1 MNKTKKIPLL
11 LLVLVMVLSA
21 TIGLFAFAAAD
32 EWEEN
37 TSINAKAD
45 VNGWVTN
52 FITSSHTTAHSVNG
66 NMSTLTQAS
75 GGPAKYA
82 YNLYPLIEAGKD
94 ISFWVD
100 NTKSGDAA
108 PTYMAIVLANSMSPE
123 WGFGATTSVIGIIQN
138 TQSWQIH
145 KGASAMQA
153 IQNPLNT
160 GKHKITF
167 HIGETA
173 GESWMK
179 MDDTIMQGETGRPE
193 AGKSVL
199 SQVKKSDFASKEAC
213 LFIMGVNTESTISI
227 SGVNQPEITDVT
239 GADTAVSASSPRDI
253 TAKVAAVGTVGLS
266 VTNKD
271 GKIVKVPAEYYT
283 YDAES
288 KLLTIKKEVFSA
300 RAAESYL
307 PLDTVFYVSDEEGCN
322 TISVKVSYEFDAN
335 GWNTKLMEGS
345 AHGTSGGGGVLGAT
359 SIVDGYTHTGNQ
371 VARMYVGEPFDLSE
385 PISFEFAYA
394 ITGDVAHNW
403 MTRLIL
409 ANGMTEAAACEPMG
423 DSMPVLG
430 MVFNG
435 NYSNAELKSG
445 GTKQT
450 FDLSK
455 AGYKTLTSAPTSVFD
470 IGKKLAIRI
479 EIGETAADSKVYVNG
494 VKAFDLNVTR
504 SDFPDGAYLVT
515 FPQGGTDFLLGGFG
529 KPVIESAS
537 KAEWTFED
545 KDGVDF
551 TVVPGAD
558 LTGVKVG
565 YTAFTSDAG
574 KLAEAKYTYLA
585 AEDFTVEG
593 NVVKI
598 KRETLASGKMPA
610 DCYIKIETAA
620 GASTTRLAVKNGS
633 ISYDGKTEFTLENA
647 NSDFTLDFKYE
658 GAESF
663 EVLEG
668 VLQTTSGAA
677 PLTVTEDF
685 VIAPKSGED
694 GVYTLSIRK
703 EHLAELEAGVYHY
716 FLRTSAGDVD
726 WYVYL
731 KPAEAGWVMRSSRGT
746 ITPDENGVYDNLAL
760 NGIASNNET
769 TSGRAFY
776 SEGFDVTQPIYLELD
791 TPNGVNGD
799 GTGGWTLLGLTNT
812 PYYYEYFSENTK
824 EVLLRMLIQPDSDG
838 NGHSWQAF
846 GGFKTQPSVP
856 LKSRLNENNKNLFE
870 FFIGTEENPGYV
882 KLNGE
887 KLNVEL
893 DVTQE
898 DFVGGKVYVG
908 WFKGSKVGAFDV
920 NADVN
925 AVAVKDLNDDIL
937 KHTLGSTK
945 GFEVELANNSENLTI
960 KGGDGETLDKTLYVV
975 SGNLLTIQPEYFDS
989 YRRSETFTVIDETN
1003 KTATQFTVTFD
1014 VTITGSG
1021 KLAFIS
1027 EPKDVEITVDALA
1040 SEISAVIYKDVE
1052 LDKGLY
1058 EIADNKIILKA
1069 DNFTEE
1075 GEYTFIAAVSGGYM
1089 PLYVSYRAYENGGI
1103 QLAEGDNKGTVTVAD
1118 DVYTFGKGD
1127 NEYLFA
1133 RSYDLENESSFVLN
1147 VTEVGSSLN
1156 GGNDISRAGYFGFV
1170 WTDLYSG
1177 YRIEYRVYANY
1188 LPDSAREDQVAV
1200 RAFIYN
1206 SAGTE
1211 VDSQRFVYNVSI
1223 LGEHTIRFQMS
1234 EDGYFGIYFDDEAN
1248 YVEFD
1253 MTLYEMFTNNMMFRY
1268 ESLAD
1273 TEAFKLGV
1281 AGSVSFAQAEE
1292 PISYNITA
1300 NEGVTV
1306 QSSAKAGE
1314 KVTFTVAEKEG
1325 YTYTVSVKQGDTV
1338 INVTDNS
1345 FTMPEGDVTITV
1357 TYTENG
1363 KEPEKTGCGC
1373 GTIGLGGGI
1382 GMGLLLLAGIS
1393 LPFFFRKRKEN

>member
-21 TIGLFAFAAAD
+21 TIGLFAFAAED
-32 EWEEN
+32 DWVEN
-37 TSINAKAD
+37 TAINAKAD
-45 VNGWVTN
+45 VNGWVTK
-52 FITSSHTTAHSVNG
+52 SDWTTEHSVNG
-66 NMSTLTQAS
+66 NMTTMTQNP
-75 GGPAKYA
+75 GCPAHYA
-82 YNLYPLIEAGKD
+82 YNLYSLIEAGKEIVFYVD
-94 ISFWVD
+94 HSKTGNGAPAYMGLTLYASEPASWAFTSPQPISIIMSTGSFQ
-100 NTKSGDAA
+100 
-108 PTYMAIVLANSMSPE
+108 IAN
-123 WGFGATTSVIGIIQN
+123 
-138 TQSWQIH
+138 
-145 KGASAMQA
+145 GASAHQG
-153 IQNPLNT
+153 IGNPPSA
-160 GKHKITF
+160 GKHKYQLF
-167 HIGETA
+167 IGETE
-173 GESWMK
+173 GSSYLK
-179 MDDTIMQGETGRPE
+179 VDGTVLKGETGRPE
-193 AGKSVL
+193 ANTSVL
-199 SQVKKSDFASKEAC
+199 SKVTKADFAETKSAT
-213 LFIMGVNTESTISI
+213 LAVFGVNASSTISI

-239 GADTAVSASSPRDI
+239 GTDTPISASSPRDI
-253 TAKVAAVGTVGLS
+253 TAKVAAEGTVSLS

-283 YDAES
+283 YDTES

-307 PLDTVFYVSDEEGCN
+307 PLDTVFYVSDANGHN

-345 AHGTSGGGGVLGAT
+345 AHGTSGGGGVLGTT

-371 VARMYVGEPFDLSE
+371 VARMYVGEPFDLSK

-409 ANGMTEAAACEPMG
+409 ANGMDEASTCEPMG
-423 DSMPVLG
+423 DNLPVLS

-435 NYSNAELKSG
+435 NYSTADLKSG
-445 GTKQT
+445 GTQQT

-455 AGYKTLTSAPTSVFD
+455 AGYETLTSTPTSVFE

-479 EIGETAADSKVYVNG
+479 EIGETSADSKVYVNG
-494 VKAFDLNVTR
+494 VKAFDLDVTR
-504 SDFPDGAYLVT
+504 SDFPEGAYLVT

-545 KDGVDF
+545 SDGVEF

-574 KLAEAKYTYLA
+574 KLAAAKYTYLA

-593 NVVKI
+593 NVVTV

-647 NSDFTLDFKYE
+647 NSDFTVDFEYE

-668 VLQTTSGAA
+668 VLQTTSGATS
-677 PLTVTEDF
+677 LTETEDF
-685 VIAPKSGED
+685 VIAAKSGAE

-716 FLRTSAGDVD
+716 FLRTGAGDLD

-731 KPAEAGWVMRSSRGT
+731 KPAEKGWVMRSSRGT
-746 ITPDENGVYDNLAL
+746 ITPDENGVYDNLEL
-760 NGIASNNET
+760 NGISSSNET
-769 TSGRAFY
+769 LSGRAFY
-776 SEGFDVTQPIYLELD
+776 SEGFDVTKPIYLELD

-893 DVTQE
+893 NVTQE

-908 WFKGSKVGAFDV
+908 WFKGSKVGAFDI

-937 KHTLGSTK
+937 KHTLGSSK
-945 GFEVELANNSENLTI
+945 GFEVELVNNSENLTI
-960 KGGDGETLDKTLYVV
+960 KGGDGETIGKSLYVV
-975 SGNLLTIQPEYFDS
+975 SGNLLTIQPEYFTD
-989 YRRSETFTVIDETN
+989 YRRNETFTVIDETN

-1027 EPKDVEITVDALA
+1027 EPQDVEIAVDALA
-1040 SEISAVIYKDVE
+1040 SEISAVIYNDEE
-1052 LDKGLY
+1052 LASGLY
-1058 EIADNKIILKA
+1058 AVEDNKIILKA
-1069 DNFTEE
+1069 DNFSAE

-1147 VTEVGSSLN
+1147 VTEVGAALN

-1188 LPDSAREDQVAV
+1188 LPDSGREDQVAV

-1211 VDSQRFVYNVSI
+1211 VDSQRFVYNASI

-1281 AGSVSFAQAEE
+1281 AGSVSFAQAEV
-1292 PISYNITA
+1292 SYNITA

-1306 QSSAKAGE
+1306 QSTAKAGE

-1338 INVTDNS
+1338 IQVTDNS

-1363 KEPEKTGCGC
+1363 TEPEKTGCGC
-1373 GTIGLGGGI
+1373 GTIGFGGGI

>member
-1 MNKTKKIPLL
+1 M
-11 LLVLVMVLSA
+11 
-21 TIGLFAFAAAD
+21 
-32 EWEEN
+32 
-37 TSINAKAD
+37 
-45 VNGWVTN
+45 
-52 FITSSHTTAHSVNG
+52 
-66 NMSTLTQAS
+66 
-75 GGPAKYA
+75 
-82 YNLYPLIEAGKD
+82 
-94 ISFWVD
+94 
-100 NTKSGDAA
+100 
-108 PTYMAIVLANSMSPE
+108 
-123 WGFGATTSVIGIIQN
+123 
-138 TQSWQIH
+138 
-145 KGASAMQA
+145 
-153 IQNPLNT
+153 
-160 GKHKITF
+160 
-167 HIGETA
+167 
-173 GESWMK
+173 
-179 MDDTIMQGETGRPE
+179 
-193 AGKSVL
+193 
-199 SQVKKSDFASKEAC
+199 
-213 LFIMGVNTESTISI
+213 
-227 SGVNQPEITDVT
+227 
-239 GADTAVSASSPRDI
+239 
-253 TAKVAAVGTVGLS
+253 
-266 VTNKD
+266 
-271 GKIVKVPAEYYT
+271 
-283 YDAES
+283 
-288 KLLTIKKEVFSA
+288 
-300 RAAESYL
+300 
-307 PLDTVFYVSDEEGCN
+307 
-322 TISVKVSYEFDAN
+322 
-335 GWNTKLMEGS
+335 
-345 AHGTSGGGGVLGAT
+345 
-359 SIVDGYTHTGNQ
+359 
-371 VARMYVGEPFDLSE
+371 
-385 PISFEFAYA
+385 
-394 ITGDVAHNW
+394 
-403 MTRLIL
+403 
-409 ANGMTEAAACEPMG
+409 
-423 DSMPVLG
+423 
-430 MVFNG
+430 
-435 NYSNAELKSG
+435 
-445 GTKQT
+445 
-450 FDLSK
+450 
-455 AGYKTLTSAPTSVFD
+455 
-470 IGKKLAIRI
+470 
-479 EIGETAADSKVYVNG
+479 
-494 VKAFDLNVTR
+494 
-504 SDFPDGAYLVT
+504 
-515 FPQGGTDFLLGGFG
+515 
-529 KPVIESAS
+529 
-537 KAEWTFED
+537 
-545 KDGVDF
+545 
-551 TVVPGAD
+551 
-558 LTGVKVG
+558 
-565 YTAFTSDAG
+565 
-574 KLAEAKYTYLA
+574 
-585 AEDFTVEG
+585 
-593 NVVKI
+593 
-598 KRETLASGKMPA
+598 
-610 DCYIKIETAA
+610 
-620 GASTTRLAVKNGS
+620 
-633 ISYDGKTEFTLENA
+633 
-647 NSDFTLDFKYE
+647 
-658 GAESF
+658 
-663 EVLEG
+663 
-668 VLQTTSGAA
+668 
-677 PLTVTEDF
+677 
-685 VIAPKSGED
+685 
-694 GVYTLSIRK
+694 
-703 EHLAELEAGVYHY
+703 
-716 FLRTSAGDVD
+716 
-726 WYVYL
+726 
-731 KPAEAGWVMRSSRGT
+731 
-746 ITPDENGVYDNLAL
+746 
-760 NGIASNNET
+760 
-769 TSGRAFY
+769 
-776 SEGFDVTQPIYLELD
+776 
-791 TPNGVNGD
+791 
-799 GTGGWTLLGLTNT
+799 
-812 PYYYEYFSENTK
+812 
-824 EVLLRMLIQPDSDG
+824 
-838 NGHSWQAF
+838 
-846 GGFKTQPSVP
+846 
-856 LKSRLNENNKNLFE
+856 
-870 FFIGTEENPGYV
+870 
-882 KLNGE
+882 
-887 KLNVEL
+887 
-893 DVTQE
+893 
-898 DFVGGKVYVG
+898 GGKVYVG

-960 KGGDGETLDKTLYVV
+960 KGGDGETLDKSLYVV

-989 YRRSETFTVIDETN
+989 YRRSETFTVIDETK

-1027 EPKDVEITVDALA
+1027 EPKDVEIAVDALA

-1306 QSSAKAGE
+1306 QSSAKVGE

-1357 TYTENG
+1357 TYTAESGN
-1363 KEPEKTGCGC
+1363 EPEKTGCGC

>member
-37 TSINAKAD
+37 TSIDARGDA
-45 VNGWVTN
+45 NGWVTN
-52 FITSSHTTAHSVNG
+52 FIASTHTTAHSVKG
-66 NMSTLTQAS
+66 NMTTLTQSA
-75 GGPAKYA
+75 GGPALYGM
-82 YNLYPLIEAGKD
+82 NLYPLIEAGKD

-100 NTKSGDAA
+100 NSKGATGGV
-108 PTYMAIVLANSMSPE
+108 YMGIVLSNLKTPD
-123 WGFGATTSVIGIIQN
+123 WGFNSPGATIGIIQN
-138 TQSWQIH
+138 KDGWQVH
-145 KGASAMQA
+145 KGASAVQA
-153 IQNPLNT
+153 IQNPLT
-160 GKHKITF
+160 AGKHKITF
-167 HIGETA
+167 HIGEKA

-179 MDDTIMQGETGRPE
+179 MDETLMHGQDGMAE
-193 AGKSVL
+193 AKKSVL
-199 SQVKKSDFASKEAC
+199 SKVTKADFASGYAM
-213 LFIMGVNTESTISI
+213 LYVVGVNGENTVSV
-227 SGVNQPEITDVT
+227 SGVNQPEITEVT
-239 GADTAVSASSPRDI
+239 GADSTISATSPRDI

-283 YDAES
+283 YDAKS

-307 PLDTVFYVSDEEGCN
+307 PLDTVFYVSDENGYN

-335 GWNTKLMEGS
+335 GWNTKLMEGTEQ
-345 AHGTSGGGGVLGAT
+345 GTSGGGGVLGTT

-371 VARMYVGEPFDLSE
+371 VARMYQGEALDLSK
-385 PISFEFAYA
+385 PISFEFSYA
-394 ITGDVAHNW
+394 ISAWAGKDW
-403 MTRLIL
+403 WTRLII
-409 ANGMTEAAACEPMG
+409 ANGMEEAAAG
-423 DSMPVLG
+423 DPLKETKPVLSMIFKG
-430 MVFNG
+430 D
-435 NYSNAELKSG
+435 YSAAQLQTG
-445 GTKQT
+445 GTAKE
-450 FDLSK
+450 FLLKD
-455 AGYKTLTSAPTSVFD
+455 AGVPALTAAPTSVFD

-504 SDFPDGAYLVT
+504 SSFPEGAYLVT
-515 FPQGGTDFLLGGFG
+515 FPEGGTDFLLGGLG
-529 KPVIESAS
+529 KPVIEKAS
-537 KAEWTFED
+537 KTEWTYQD
-545 KDGVDF
+545 SDGVDF
-551 TVVPGAD
+551 TVIPGAD
-558 LTGVKVG
+558 LKDVKVG
-565 YTAFTSDAG
+565 FTAFTADAG

-598 KRETLASGKMPA
+598 KKETFASGKLPT

-620 GASTTRLAVKNGS
+620 GASTTRLAVKNGT

-647 NSDFTLDFKYE
+647 DSDFALDFKYE
-658 GAESF
+658 GAEKF

-668 VLQTTSGAA
+668 VLQNMTGAA
-677 PLTVTEDF
+677 ALKADTDF
-685 VIAPKSGED
+685 VIAPKADAE

-703 EHLAELEAGVYHY
+703 EHLAGLEPGVYHY
-716 FLRTSAGDVD
+716 FLRTGAGDIDV
-726 WYVYL
+726 YVYL

-746 ITPDENGVYDNLAL
+746 VTADENGVYDNLAL
-760 NGIASNNET
+760 NGVNSKDET
-769 TSGRAFY
+769 ASGRAFY
-776 SEGFDVTQPIYLELD
+776 SEGFDVTKPIYLELE

-799 GTGGWTLLGLTNT
+799 GKGGWVLLGLTST
-812 PYYYEYFSENTK
+812 PFQYEYFSENTQ
-824 EVLLRMLIQPDSDG
+824 EVLLRMLFQSDSDG
-838 NGHSWQAF
+838 NKHSWQAF
-846 GGFKTQPSVP
+846 AGFKTQPSVP

-893 DVTQE
+893 NVTQK

-908 WFKGSKVGAFDV
+908 WFKGQNDGAFDV

-960 KGGDGETLDKTLYVV
+960 KGGDGETLDKSLYVV
-975 SGNLLTIQPEYFDS
+975 SENLLTIQPEYFDS

-1027 EPKDVEITVDALA
+1027 EPKDVEIAVDALA
-1040 SEISAVIYKDVE
+1040 SEISAVIYNDAE

-1058 EIADNKIILKA
+1058 EVADNKIILKA

-1147 VTEVGSSLN
+1147 VTEVGSALN
-1156 GGNDISRAGYFGFV
+1156 GGNDISLAGYFGFV

-1177 YRIEYRVYANY
+1177 YKIEYRVYANY
-1188 LPDSAREDQVAV
+1188 LPDSPRKDQVAV
-1200 RAFIYN
+1200 RASIYN

-1211 VDSQRFVYNVSI
+1211 VESQRKVYEVSI
-1223 LGEHTIRFQMS
+1223 LGEHTIRFQMT
-1234 EDGYFGIYFDDEAN
+1234 EDGWFGIYFDDQAD

-1253 MTLYEMFTNNMMFRY
+1253 MTQFEMFTNNMMFRY

-1273 TEAFKLGV
+1273 TEAFKFGV
-1281 AGSVSFAQAEE
+1281 AGSVSFAQAET
-1292 PISYNITA
+1292 SYSITA

-1314 KVTFTVAEKEG
+1314 KVTFTVAAKEG

-1357 TYTENG
+1357 TYTAESGN
-1363 KEPEKTGCGC
+1363 EPEKTGCGC
-1373 GTIGLGGGI
+1373 GTIGFGGGI

>member
-11 LLVLVMVLSA
+11 LLVLVMVMSA
-21 TIGLFAFAAAD
+21 AIGLFAFAAED
-32 EWEEN
+32 DWEEN
-37 TSINAKAD
+37 TAINAKAD

-75 GGPAKYA
+75 GGPAKFA

-123 WGFGATTSVIGIIQN
+123 WSFNGTTSVIGIIQN

-153 IQNPLNT
+153 IQNPLKT

-167 HIGETA
+167 HIGENA
-173 GESWMK
+173 GDSWMK
-179 MDDTIMQGETGRPE
+179 MDDTLMQGENGRPE

-227 SGVNQPEITDVT
+227 SGVNQPEIVDVT
-239 GADTAVSASSPRDI
+239 GTDTPISASSPRDI
-253 TAKVAAVGTVGLS
+253 TAKVAAVGTVSLS

-271 GKIVKVPAEYYT
+271 GKIVKVPTEYYT
-283 YDAES
+283 YDTES

-307 PLDTVFYVSDEEGCN
+307 PLNTVFYVSDEDSYN

-335 GWNTKLMEGS
+335 GWNTKKMEGD
-345 AHGTSGGGGVLGAT
+345 GGVFGAP
-359 SIVDGYTHTGNQ
+359 SIVDGYTHTGYET
-371 VARMYVGEPFDLSE
+371 ARMYQGEALDLSQ
-385 PISFEFAYA
+385 PISFEFSYA
-394 ITGDVAHNW
+394 ISAWAGKDW
-403 MTRLIL
+403 WTRLII
-409 ANGMTEAAACEPMG
+409 ANGMEEAASSDPLKETK
-423 DSMPVLG
+423 PVLG
-430 MVFNG
+430 MIFKG
-435 NYSNAELKSG
+435 DYSAAQIVTGAAAAKEFKL
-445 GTKQT
+445 TE
-450 FDLSK
+450 
-455 AGYKTLTSAPTSVFD
+455 AGITTLTD
-470 IGKKLAIRI
+470 IPGNALAVGKKLAIRI
-479 EIGETAADSKVYVNG
+479 EIGETAADSKVYING

-515 FPQGGTDFLLGGFG
+515 FPEGGTDFLLGGFG

-545 KDGVDF
+545 SDGVEF

-558 LTGVKVG
+558 LTGVKVD

-593 NVVKI
+593 NVVTI

-647 NSDFTLDFKYE
+647 NSDFTVDFEYE

-668 VLQTTSGAA
+668 VLQTTSGATS
-677 PLTVTEDF
+677 LTETEDF
-685 VIAPKSGED
+685 VIAAKPGAE

-716 FLRTSAGDVD
+716 FLRTGAGDLD

-731 KPAEAGWVMRSSRGT
+731 KPAEKGWVMRSSRGT
-746 ITPDENGVYDNLAL
+746 ITPDENGVYDNLEL
-760 NGIASNNET
+760 NGISSSNET
-769 TSGRAFY
+769 LSGRAFY
-776 SEGFDVTQPIYLELD
+776 SEGFDVTKPIYLELD
-791 TPNGVNGD
+791 TPNGINGD

-893 DVTQE
+893 NVTQE

-908 WFKGSKVGAFDV
+908 WFKGSKVGAFDI

-937 KHTLGSTK
+937 KHTLGSSK
-945 GFEVELANNSENLTI
+945 GFEVELVNNSENLTI
-960 KGGDGETLDKTLYVV
+960 KGGDGETIDKSLYVV
-975 SGNLLTIQPEYFDS
+975 SGNLLTIQPEYFTD
-989 YRRSETFTVIDETN
+989 YRRNETFTVIDETN

-1027 EPKDVEITVDALA
+1027 EPQDVEIAVDALA
-1040 SEISAVIYKDVE
+1040 SEISAVIYNDEE
-1052 LDKGLY
+1052 LASGLY
-1058 EIADNKIILKA
+1058 AVEDNKIILKA
-1069 DNFTEE
+1069 DNFSAE

-1147 VTEVGSSLN
+1147 VTEVGAALN

-1188 LPDSAREDQVAV
+1188 LPDSGREDQVAV

-1206 SAGTE
+1206 STGTE
-1211 VDSQRFVYNVSI
+1211 VDSQRFVYNASI

-1281 AGSVSFAQAEE
+1281 AGSVSFAQAEV
-1292 PISYNITA
+1292 SYNITA

-1306 QSSAKAGE
+1306 QSTAKAGE

-1338 INVTDNS
+1338 IQVTDNS

-1357 TYTENG
+1357 TYTESG
-1363 KEPEKTGCGC
+1363 TEPEKTGCGC
-1373 GTIGLGGGI
+1373 GTIGFGGGI